1 MADDPPGA
9 LEGAVPVNAL
19 GVAQHPLA
27 QGHVTRVLVDG
38 RTADDGRRPL
48 LHLGR
53 GNDAGEDDQNDATIP
68 ALDLDVQVEELV
80 QFNASTVGVERGRLP
95 LLQDPSGLVEEEEP
109 DDGLIM
115 SSGVGRLGQ
124 PIALRNVDGDS
135 LRRRQE
141 GEAQEDGPFLFGF
154 ENVDESTQ
162 TDRRLSS
169 GSCRSLAA
177 VPLQPAGQQIQFP

>member
-1 MADDPPGA
+1 MPLADDPPGA
-9 LEGAVPVNAL
+9 LEGAVPVNPFS
-19 GVAQHPLA
+19 VAQHPLA

-38 RTADDGRRPL
+38 RTADDGHRRRRLL

-68 ALDLDVQVEELV
+68 ALDLDVQVEEFV
-80 QFNASTVGVERGRLP
+80 QFDASAVGVERGRLP

-109 DDGLIM
+109 DDGLVM
-115 SSGVGRLGQ
+115 SSRVGRLGQ

-169 GSCRSLAA
+169 G
-177 VPLQPAGQQIQFP
+177 